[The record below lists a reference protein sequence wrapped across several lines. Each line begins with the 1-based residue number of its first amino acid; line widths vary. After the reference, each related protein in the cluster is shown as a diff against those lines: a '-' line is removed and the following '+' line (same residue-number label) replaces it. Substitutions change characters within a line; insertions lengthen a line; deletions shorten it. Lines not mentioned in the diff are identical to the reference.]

1 MAKRPTPKKRLSKDR
16 GRRRHSVYVGKEVV
30 RLTHFASS
38 PFAGP
43 AKPKNRGSKA
53 VEKITRIK
61 A

>member
-16 GRRRHSVYVGKEVV
+16 GRRRHSVYLGNEVK
-30 RLTHFASS
+30 RLKNFSSS

-43 AKPKNRGSKA
+43 ARPRDKSGKA
-53 VEKITRIK
+53 LKKITRIK